1 MISKAEMKR
10 FREYLIEEEMSENTV
25 ISYTRAVQQFF
36 EHYPT
41 LNKTNILSWKQDMT
55 KIYKPLSVNLKLSG
69 LLQYAKFKEIHITVK
84 HIKIQKTI
92 SAENVITVEQYHHL
106 MDCLK
111 RDGQSQYYINILIL
125 AKTGARISEALKL
138 TKADVLKG
146 YADVYTKGKVRR
158 VYIPNSLREELSEY
172 ISTMKDNEYLIRGI
186 RQKPL
191 SKEGFRIALQRFAK
205 AYDIP
210 KNVMHAHA
218 FRHLFAVEFMKNN
231 SNMFLLAD
239 LLGHSGVNT
248 TMIYARMTAE
258 QQQQELDK
266 AVNW

>member
-55 KIYKPLSVNLKLSG
+55 EKYKPLSVNLKLSG

-125 AKTGARISEALKL
+125 AKTGARISEALRL
-138 TKADVLKG
+138 TKADALRG
-146 YADVYTKGKVRR
+146 YADLYTKTKVRR
-158 VYIPNSLREELSEY
+158 IYIPALLTEQLDDYLSDME
-172 ISTMKDNEYLIRGI
+172 DGDCLIHGVKSKSITSRGVTEAM
-186 RQKPL
+186 QK
-191 SKEGFRIALQRFAK
+191 FAK
-205 AYDIP
+205 KYGIP
-210 KNVMHAHA
+210 KNVMHPHA
-218 FRHLFAVEFMKNN
+218 FRHLFAVEFMKRNN
-231 SNMFLLAD
+231 NMFLLAD